1 MLLPRQQYRLF
12 VYGKRNRFMDGSI
25 DHKSDFMC
33 VLLYLLTLS
42 ATIVHRTR
50 AYAGPC
56 ESRQRTARTDTPQS
70 TIHVVQEMPICQGA
84 IYSSE

>member
-56 ESRQRTARTDTPQS
+56 ESRQRTARTDTRRPA
-70 TIHVVQEMPICQGA
+70 IREVQEMPGCPSA
-84 IYSSE
+84 VHS